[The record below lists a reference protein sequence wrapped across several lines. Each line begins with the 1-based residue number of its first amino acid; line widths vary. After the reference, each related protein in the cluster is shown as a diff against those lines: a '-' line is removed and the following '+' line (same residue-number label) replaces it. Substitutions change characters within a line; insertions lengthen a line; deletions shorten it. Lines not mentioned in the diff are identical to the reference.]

1 MLHIGHFSY
10 DDLGE
15 NGATRHGYFTCV
27 VDAEDPDGA
36 AAMSAAHILEMKRS
50 EYFFAN
56 VVKVYVEDI
65 VKMPQAP
72 DAPLVT
78 MVQSCEGAFPRSI
91 SYSLPFG
98 GPAGVE
104 AYGMV
109 SNVERHEDL
118 SADAYVEPHPFI
130 EFKTPR
136 RQKHEVSGKR

>member
-15 NGATRHGYFTCV
+15 NGAVRHGYFTCV
-27 VDAEDPDGA
+27 VDADNPDGA
-36 AAMSAAHILEMKRS
+36 AAMFAAHILEMKRS

-65 VKMPQAP
+65 VKIPQPP
-72 DAPLVT
+72 DSPLVT

-91 SYSLPFG
+91 SYSLPFDC
-98 GPAGVE
+98 PEGVD

-109 SNVERHEDL
+109 SNVDRHEDQ
-118 SADAYVEPHPFI
+118 SGKAYVEPHPFI
-130 EFKTPR
+130 EFETPHR
-136 RQKHEVSGKR
+136 KKRKDS